1 MKTMITNMAMAYRAA
16 RVSAQSISPIAIS
29 VMPIGV
35 ASTPSYVF
43 A

>member
-1 MKTMITNMAMAYRAA
+1 MITNIATAYSVARIRAH
-16 RVSAQSISPIAIS
+16 SISPRAIS
-29 VMPIGV
+29 VIPIGV